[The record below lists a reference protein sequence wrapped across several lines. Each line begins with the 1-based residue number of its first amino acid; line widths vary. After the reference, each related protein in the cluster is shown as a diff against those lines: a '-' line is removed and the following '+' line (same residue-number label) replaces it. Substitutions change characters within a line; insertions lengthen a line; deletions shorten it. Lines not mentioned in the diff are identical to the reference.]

1 MRVISELI
9 GSLAGSL
16 VGILIGFGLD
26 RLYSFC
32 QDRKNRGKLKEN
44 LRNELDSCQSLLV
57 GKGNLLPTVM
67 WNSAISSGDISLLSF
82 SDRTKLSS
90 LYFEIDNF
98 NYEAKRV
105 RDVAVIVNSSHSN
118 DAQVYWKS
126 LTIFMMNNELLL
138 KEKIAKCLRT
148 NFGTIKARL
157 RKNS

>member
-1 MRVISELI
+1 LEVISELI
-9 GSLAGSL
+9 GTLAGSL
-16 VGILIGFGLD
+16 VGILIGFSLD
-26 RLYSFC
+26 RLYSAYT
-32 QDRKNRGKLKEN
+32 DGKNRSKLKEN
-44 LRNELDSCQSLLV
+44 FLNELNSCQLLLT

-67 WNSAISSGDISLLSF
+67 WNSAISSGDLGLLSF
-82 SDRTKLSS
+82 TDRTKLSS